1 MEAAHRCLRN
11 RPRVDRPHGHRRDAG
26 RRLQGRAGRRHSENL
41 GRAYAAAAGPAALPR
56 DGSADRAVRAP
67 LPAAGRRRS
76 RVDPRHLRARFS
88 RDPARK
94 TPATLVGRAVGA
106 SDLMERLPV
115 LPLGQLVVYPHVVL
129 PLALTDP
136 KAVQLI
142 DEIIQGEKRL
152 LLGVVK
158 SMGGMEPPEGAVMNT
173 LPHQLYDVGTLG
185 TIVRMLKLGD
195 GSVRVMVQ
203 GLERAWLKD
212 IAQGEKW
219 LMAEPEP
226 LQENLLEDSRTEA
239 LKRTVIAQFSR
250 VIDIAPYL
258 GAELHEV
265 LAGIQEAGKLAD
277 FIAANLDLALPA
289 KAELLAIDDVTRR
302 LERLAEFLVQELQV
316 LEVGTQI
323 QEKVKTRLDQNQRE
337 YVLREQLQVIRQ
349 ELGEGEGDDELEELS
364 KRLEEAQLSAEAKK
378 VADRELKRLRQMSP
392 QSAEYQVARTYLDV
406 FAALPWSRVTQDRLD
421 LKAAREILD
430 RDHYDLK
437 TIKERILEYLAV
449 RTLNPEAKGSILCFV
464 GPPGVGK
471 TSLGQSIA
479 EALGRK
485 FTRVSLGG
493 VRDEAEIRGHRR
505 TYVGAIP
512 GRIIHALQ
520 RCENRSPVL
529 MLDEVDKMG
538 ADVRGDPTAAL
549 LEVLDPAQ
557 NSTFVDHYLEVPF
570 DLSSVMFIATANSIM
585 PIPDPLLDRMEQLTL
600 VGYTPSEKFQIAR
613 RYLLP
618 RQLKETGLGGK
629 DERAHLADAALERL
643 IGEYTREA
651 GVRQLE
657 REIQGVLRKAA
668 LEVVE
673 GKSTTVKI
681 SVKNLEK
688 YAGQP
693 KVQSEVVGR
702 APELGVAIGL
712 AWTPVGGDIMFIEA
726 IRMPGKGQ
734 ITLTGQLGD
743 VMKESA
749 QAAWSL
755 LRARANTLG
764 IPLDAFTAADVHLHV
779 PAGGVPKDG
788 PSAGITIAA
797 ALASLLTRRPSRH
810 DVAMTGELT
819 LRGRVLPIGGLK
831 EKLTAAAR
839 AGGTSVLVPERN
851 KNDLID
857 LPEEVRKL
865 LDIKLVETI
874 DDVLALALLDPPP
887 ERRSGGI
894 RVVTST
900 APSAPPAPPPPGQAR
915 R

>member
-1 MEAAHRCLRN
+1 
-11 RPRVDRPHGHRRDAG
+11 
-26 RRLQGRAGRRHSENL
+26 
-41 GRAYAAAAGPAALPR
+41 
-56 DGSADRAVRAP
+56 
-67 LPAAGRRRS
+67 
-76 RVDPRHLRARFS
+76 
-88 RDPARK
+88 
-94 TPATLVGRAVGA
+94 
-106 SDLMERLPV
+106 MERLPV

-142 DEIIQGEKRL
+142 DEVIQGEKRV

-158 SMGGMEPPEGAVMNT
+158 SVGGMEPLEGAVMNT

-203 GLERAWLKD
+203 GLGRARLTEV
-212 IAQGEKW
+212 AQGEKW
-219 LMAEPEP
+219 LMADCEP
-226 LQENLLEDSRTEA
+226 LIENLLEDSRTEA

-265 LAGIQEAGKLAD
+265 LAGITEAGKLAD

-302 LERLAEFLVQELQV
+302 LERLSEFMVQELQV

-323 QEKVKTRLDQNQRE
+323 QEKVKNRLDQNQRE

-349 ELGEGEGDDELEELS
+349 ELGEGEGDDELDELA
-364 KRLEEAQLSAEAKK
+364 KRLEEAQLPAEARK
-378 VADRELKRLRQMSP
+378 VAERELKRLRQMSP

-406 FAALPWSRVTQDRLD
+406 FATLPWSRVTQDRLD

-570 DLSSVMFIATANSIM
+570 DLSSVMFIATANSIV

-600 VGYTPSEKFQIAR
+600 VGYTPSEKLQIAK

-629 DERAHLADAALERL
+629 EERAHLADAALERL

-688 YAGQP
+688 YAGLP

-702 APELGVAIGL
+702 APELGVATGL

-755 LRARANTLG
+755 LRARAANLG
-764 IPLDAFTAADVHLHV
+764 IPLDVFTQSDVHLHV
-779 PAGGVPKDG
+779 PAGAVPKDG

-797 ALASLLTRRPSRH
+797 ALASLLTRRPARH

-839 AGGTSVLVPERN
+839 AGVKSVLVPERN

-874 DDVLALALLDPPP
+874 DDVLALALLDVPMDERP

-894 RVVTST
+894 RVVSP
-900 APSAPPAPPPPGQAR
+900 PSGPPTPPAPGEVR